1 MSLKNK
7 IVNSFSW
14 SMLEGLAVQA
24 LTFIVGVFLARLLP
38 PSDFGIVGL
47 TTVFIAISTTIVG
60 AGFSEALIRKVD
72 ISDKDY
78 NTVFYSNIIVSFFL
92 YVILFLSSSYIA
104 IFFEEPILEVVVKFV
119 AFTVII
125 SAFSLVQKSILT
137 KELNF
142 KLQALIS
149 IFSAIISGAI
159 SIYMAL
165 SGFGIWSLIALNI
178 IRQSINCILLWFFNK
193 WRPKLIF
200 SRKSFSELFD
210 YGYKL
215 LIANLINTIYG
226 NFFYVIIG
234 KVYSPISLGYYSRA
248 DAFQRPFSANIAL
261 GIRRISFPVLSTLQ
275 HDKVNLKDKFIK
287 FLRMNSIL
295 SCIVMFFIL
304 GTAKPMILLLI
315 GEKWYPSIFYTQ
327 LLCIPGLLYGLQI
340 LNLNLLIVLGYSN
353 LNLKL
358 EVVKKL
364 ILIPLVFIASFYG
377 IDILLY
383 VFVAFSIIE
392 YFINSYYTNKLIN
405 YPIFDQIKN
414 ISVFFIIGIGSLVV
428 IYPLQY
434 LFSDLYKVFFCQIL
448 VYVIYYTVI
457 IFTFSIPEYELLRD
471 FLKKTIKFKK

>member
-1 MSLKNK
+1 MSLRNK
-7 IVNSFSW
+7 ILKSFSW
-14 SMLEGLAVQA
+14 NLLEGVMGQA
-24 LTFIVGVFLARLLP
+24 LTFVIGIFLARLLP

-72 ISDKDY
+72 INSNDY
-78 NTVFYSNIIVSFFL
+78 NTVFFTNIIVSICL
-92 YVILFLSSSYIA
+92 YIILFFSSSYIA
-104 IFFEEPILEVVVKFV
+104 VFFKEPILEDVVKFV
-119 AFTVII
+119 GFTVII

-137 KELNF
+137 RELNF

-159 SIYMAL
+159 AIYMAF
-165 SGFGIWSLIALNI
+165 SGYGIWSLVALNI
-178 IRQSINCILLWFFNK
+178 IRLSINCLLLWVFNK

-200 SRKSFSELFD
+200 SKKSFSELFD

-234 KVYSPISLGYYSRA
+234 KVYSPVSLGYYTRA

-261 GIRRISFPVLSTLQ
+261 GIRRISFPILSSLQ
-275 HDKVNLKDKFIK
+275 HDKKNLKDKFVK

-295 SCIVMFFIL
+295 SCIVMFFII
-304 GTAKPMILLLI
+304 GSAKPMVLILV

-340 LNLNLLIVLGYSN
+340 LNLNLLIVLGHSN

-358 EVVKKL
+358 EIVKKV
-364 ILIPLVFIASFYG
+364 ILIPLVFVASFYG
-377 IDILLY
+377 INVLLY
-383 VFVAFSIIE
+383 VFVAFSILE
-392 YFINSYYTNKLIN
+392 YFLNSYYTNKLIN
-405 YPIFDQIKN
+405 YTIFEQMKDIC
-414 ISVFFIIGIGSLVV
+414 VFFIIGLGSLVV
-428 IYPLQY
+428 IFPLQY
-434 LFSDLYKVFFCQIL
+434 ISDDLYMVFFCQIL
-448 VYVIYYTVI
+448 VYVIYYVFMIFI
-457 IFTFSIPEYELLRD
+457 IPINEYQSFKTF
-471 FLKKTIKFKK
+471 TIKLLNKKK